1 VYIVINLRLTSN
13 FKKYLL
19 LKFYNGFQYKFMQI
33 YLVGGAIRDKLLEL
47 EVQDRDWVVVNA
59 SPELLIK
66 KGFIP
71 IGKDFPV
78 FLHPQT
84 KEEYALARTERKSGY
99 GYKGFTFYTGADVS
113 IEEDLARRDLT
124 INAIAETDA
133 GKFIDPFNGIK
144 DINQRILRHVSSAFV
159 EDPVRL
165 LRIARFRATLSSF
178 NFTIAQST
186 LTLMQQ
192 MTTNGEVNHLVA
204 ERVWVELEKA
214 LSAVNPSLFF
224 ITLIECGAIDIVIP
238 YFSHLVIDNMAN
250 LIAIS
255 KHNNNTIVKFA
266 SLFVGHNDNLAT
278 KNKYL
283 TALINKLRI
292 PKAYAEVAKI
302 VLNYSLQLS
311 NESIEAEQLTKIL
324 TTIDAF
330 RRPAR
335 MQLIIQAITSLIT
348 NSHINRLQLIISSCA
363 NINVDDIIQQGY
375 KNKQISEQIYNLRVA
390 IINDILVQD

>member
-311 NESIEAEQLTKIL
+311 NESIEAEQLTNIL

>member
-1 VYIVINLRLTSN
+1 
-13 FKKYLL
+13 
-19 LKFYNGFQYKFMQI
+19 MQI
-33 YLVGGAIRDKLLEL
+33 YLVGGAIRDKLLGL
-47 EVQDRDWVVVNA
+47 DVQDRDWVVVNA
-59 SPELLIK
+59 SPELLIE

-124 INAIAETDA
+124 INAIAETDT

-144 DINQRILRHVSSAFV
+144 DINQRVLRHVSSAFI

-186 LTLMQQ
+186 LTLMQK

-238 YFSHLVIDNMAN
+238 YFSHLVIDNMTN

-255 KHNNNTIVKFA
+255 KRNNNTIVKFA
-266 SLFVGHNDNLAT
+266 SLFVGHNDNLVA
-278 KNKYL
+278 KKKYL
-283 TALINKLRI
+283 TVLINKLRI

-311 NESIEAEQLTKIL
+311 SESIEAEQLTKIL

-335 MQLIIQAITSLIT
+335 LQLIIQAITSLIT

-375 KNKQISEQIYNLRVA
+375 KNKQISEQIYSLRVA
-390 IINDILVQD
+390 IISDVLASN